1 MSEKVGGNE
10 PETSGAPQAD
20 ADALFKA
27 QMALADVGLKYWKH
41 AFGVILLVL
50 AGVFVR
56 GQWTEHV
63 AESNRASFSSIAK
76 VDRAVPDAFTM
87 GPNGPET
94 LTDADA
100 TARLVKAADEYVVIA
115 GRANGASAVEAW
127 LKAADAYR
135 RVGDSGKQLSAL
147 TAAASLEA
155 EGAVAYG
162 ADLAYARALVAT
174 GKVDEA
180 MAHLRT
186 TAGAMTGF
194 YGEQALLELA
204 RVQVDADKKDDAR
217 RTLDE
222 FKARFGASKDAVA
235 VKALESRLAGPA
247 SGGPPAAEPA
257 VAPVPPPAQPA
268 ASGNGG

>member
-10 PETSGAPQAD
+10 PETTGAPQAD

-63 AESNRASFSSIAK
+63 AETTRASFSAIAK

-87 GPNGPET
+87 GPNGPEA
-94 LTDADA
+94 LNDADA
-100 TARLVKAADEYVVIA
+100 AARLAKSAEDYAAIA
-115 GRANGASAVEAW
+115 GRTNGASAVEAW
-127 LKAADAYR
+127 LKAADVYR

-147 TAAASLEA
+147 TAAAAVDA

-162 ADLAYARALVAT
+162 ADLAYARGLVAN
-174 GKVDEA
+174 GKVDDA
-180 MAHLRT
+180 MAHVRT
-186 TAGAMTGF
+186 TAGATTGF

-204 RVQVDADKKDDAR
+204 RVQVDADKKDEAR

-222 FKARFGASKDAVA
+222 FKARFGASKDGMA
-235 VKALESRLAGPA
+235 VKALEARLGGSATGGSPA
-247 SGGPPAAEPA
+247 SEAPAAPA
-257 VAPVPPPAQPA
+257 SAPAQPA

>member
-10 PETSGAPQAD
+10 PETTGAPQAD

-41 AFGVILLVL
+41 AFGGILLVL
-50 AGVFVR
+50 AVVFVR

-63 AESNRASFSSIAK
+63 AETTRASFSAIAK

-87 GPNGPET
+87 GPNGPEA

-100 TARLVKAADEYVVIA
+100 AARLVKAGDEYAAIA
-115 GRANGASAVEAW
+115 GRTTGASAVEAW
-127 LKAADAYR
+127 LKAADVYR

-147 TAAASLEA
+147 TAAAAVDA

-162 ADLAYARALVAT
+162 ADLAYARALVAN
-174 GKVDEA
+174 GKVDDA
-180 MAHLRT
+180 MAHLRA
-186 TAGAMTGF
+186 TAGATTGF
-194 YGEQALLELA
+194 HGEQALLELA
-204 RVQVDADKKDDAR
+204 RVQIDADRKDEAR

-222 FKARFGASKDAVA
+222 FKARFGASKDGVA
-235 VKALESRLAGPA
+235 VKALEARLSGTAAGGSPP
-247 SGGPPAAEPA
+247 SEPPAAPA
-257 VAPVPPPAQPA
+257 SAPERPA
-268 ASGNGG
+268 ASGTGG